1 MLTLDEEEGLLFFLE
16 WLIAACLNEVVE
28 IDEIPDAQRQTLH

>member
-16 WLIAACLNEVVE
+16 WLIAAALNTVVE
-28 IDEIPDAQRQTLH
+28 VDHIPDTRTLH